1 MKIVT
6 KNKETRIYP
15 FLKPE
20 AEGGSDTY
28 IIVRERGTIRLDL
41 SSRALVL
48 SPEAARTLA
57 EALLHAVSLVEEG
70 RE

>member
-28 IIVRERGTIRLDL
+28 IIVRERGVIRLDQ
-41 SSRALVL
+41 SSRFLVM
-48 SPEAARTLA
+48 SAEAARTLA
-57 EALLHAVSLVEEG
+57 EALLHASEIAQKG
-70 RE
+70 QK